1 MQIKGGE
8 QRAKKWVNQL
18 QKNIWNMNFNT
29 VRMVE
34 DTPLLVLYP
43 KFFYIMRNKHATVK
57 LVLGGMPIIEGHS

>member
-1 MQIKGGE
+1 
-8 QRAKKWVNQL
+8 
-18 QKNIWNMNFNT
+18 MNFNT
-29 VRMVE
+29 VQMVE